1 MFQQNFDALSQKF
14 FFTIFTKT
22 PLVKFLKMTSSL
34 QRDAKASTN
43 KATHSDD
50 RLRIS
55 DRGGSDGVGGYGSIY
70 L

>member
-22 PLVKFLKMTSSL
+22 PLVKFLKN
-34 QRDAKASTN
+34 AKASTN